1 MVKLSKKVDDK
12 IVVIECDDN
21 VKNVWER
28 IGYTEVKKAK
38 SKKQAQTR
46 GDHLIV
52 VVLFNKEE
60 TNDTLR

>member
-12 IVVIECDDN
+12 IIVIECLEN

-38 SKKQAQTR
+38 SKK
-46 GDHLIV
+46 
-52 VVLFNKEE
+52 
-60 TNDTLR
+60 